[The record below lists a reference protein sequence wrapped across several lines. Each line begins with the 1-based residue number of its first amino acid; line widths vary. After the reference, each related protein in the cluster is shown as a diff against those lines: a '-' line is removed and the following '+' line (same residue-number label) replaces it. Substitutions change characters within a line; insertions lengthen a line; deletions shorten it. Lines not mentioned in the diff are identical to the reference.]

1 MALANPLEKLQE
13 EAICSICLEYMSD
26 PVSIDCGHNFCRAC
40 ITEYCRE
47 KGLGARGPLV
57 CPQCREAFHKSNVRP
72 NRQLANIVESIKQLG
87 LSPAKGQ
94 LEALCRKHEEK
105 LKLFCEEDGEAICVV
120 CRESLEHRPHTVY
133 PLEEAAQMYK
143 IKLQKSLDLLLK
155 KMDDIKKTVLE
166 ERTKTQECKEVVKKK
181 RERIVTEFEKLH
193 RLLAEE
199 EKQLLQKLE
208 QEEKIILQRLH
219 ENLTRLLEQK
229 FSLDKLILEI
239 REKSQQSADMLLKD
253 MKSTLSRCE
262 AVTVQAPE
270 ACSVALRENYSIP
283 EHCLGM
289 RDMLKKF
296 KVEVT
301 LDPKT
306 AHPELL
312 LSDDRKSVSRGGK
325 SLLLSLS
332 DSHKRFNASPLVLGL
347 QAFTAGRRYWEVQ
360 VGDKPEWGLGL
371 CRESARRKGT
381 VVLSPS
387 NGFWVLR
394 LHSQGKYEALTSPL
408 TSLYL
413 SVRPRRVGIFLDYE
427 AGEITFYNVTDRD
440 HIYTFTDQFA
450 GPLRPLFCPGAS
462 MDSKNAEPLVISWVR
477 ETDGSGC
484 ILL

>member
-143 IKLQKSLDLLLK
+143 IKLQKSLLRKPYWRRGQKPRNARQWFPRHCQCYDFNPCFLSSCAC
-155 KMDDIKKTVLE
+155 VFFFW
-166 ERTKTQECKEVVKKK
+166 KEVVKKK

-296 KVEVT
+296 KGQQGSAWGQV
-301 LDPKT
+301 LPGGAK
-306 AHPELL
+306 
-312 LSDDRKSVSRGGK
+312 SD
-325 SLLLSLS
+325 
-332 DSHKRFNASPLVLGL
+332 AAP
-347 QAFTAGRRYWEVQ
+347 
-360 VGDKPEWGLGL
+360 
-371 CRESARRKGT
+371 
-381 VVLSPS
+381 
-387 NGFWVLR
+387 
-394 LHSQGKYEALTSPL
+394 
-408 TSLYL
+408 
-413 SVRPRRVGIFLDYE
+413 
-427 AGEITFYNVTDRD
+427 
-440 HIYTFTDQFA
+440 
-450 GPLRPLFCPGAS
+450 
-462 MDSKNAEPLVISWVR
+462 SWVKR
-477 ETDGSGC
+477 HLPWPLPSLERAGLPPDRGAG
-484 ILL
+484 LLHIHTGG

>member
-1 MALANPLEKLQE
+1 AAAMALANPLEKLQE

-143 IKLQKSLDLLLK
+143 IKLQKSLLRK
-155 KMDDIKKTVLE
+155 PYWSICSCRHSQSNGTGE
-166 ERTKTQECKEVVKKK
+166 QKEVVKKK

-306 AHPELL
+306 AHPA
-312 LSDDRKSVSRGGK
+312 RGGK

-408 TSLYL
+408 TSLRL

-477 ETDGSGC
+477 ETD
-484 ILL
+484 

>member
-1 MALANPLEKLQE
+1 MGRPTWGSSRGAALRRGRRAASSGPWAALGAGWLQPQKGRGLRRKGRGLSMLPRLPLGVAGLPGAARLAPPPSGRAGAALARARSLAAAATCRPPPPARGHGLQE
-13 EAICSICLEYMSD
+13 GGFAAAAAEHSGAAPLLATAVNWSNPRETCS
-26 PVSIDCGHNFCRAC
+26 
-40 ITEYCRE
+40 
-47 KGLGARGPLV
+47 
-57 CPQCREAFHKSNVRP
+57 
-72 NRQLANIVESIKQLG
+72 
-87 LSPAKGQ
+87 
-94 LEALCRKHEEK
+94 
-105 LKLFCEEDGEAICVV
+105 
-120 CRESLEHRPHTVY
+120 
-133 PLEEAAQMYK
+133 AA
-143 IKLQKSLDLLLK
+143 
-155 KMDDIKKTVLE
+155 
-166 ERTKTQECKEVVKKK
+166 EVVKKK